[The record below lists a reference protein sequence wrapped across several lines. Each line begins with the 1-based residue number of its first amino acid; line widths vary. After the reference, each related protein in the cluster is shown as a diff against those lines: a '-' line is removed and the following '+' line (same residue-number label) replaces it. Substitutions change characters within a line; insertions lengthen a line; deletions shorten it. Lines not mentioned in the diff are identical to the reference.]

1 MEKVKSKVLME
12 IYNPSGVIEIINFH
26 ARRLDTLRRKTIGE
40 LSDGVYESDRTLT
53 LVRRLLQQRFPDVKI
68 IPYTEFP
75 IGTAEIDVEGIEER
89 VKAKGC
95 DCVIIGNAA

>member
-1 MEKVKSKVLME
+1 MKSKISIEV
-12 IYNPSGVIEIINFH
+12 YNPSGVIEIVNSH
-26 ARRLDTLRRKTIGE
+26 ARRLDTLRGKTIGE